1 MTDVRAKFLPD
12 GAVVAAG
19 GGRTLLELAEES
31 GTPLRSVCGGIGNC
45 TSCRVRIV
53 AGELPPGRTD
63 HARLGPLVAHG
74 WRLACQHVPA
84 GHLTV
89 ERPPPTDL

>member
-1 MTDVRAKFLPD
+1 VRFLPD

-19 GGRTLLELAEES
+19 GGRTLLELAEHS
-31 GTPLRSVCGGIGNC
+31 GTPLRMVCGGVGNC

-53 AGELPPGRTD
+53 AGELEPARTD
-63 HARLGPLVAHG
+63 HTRLGPLVAHG
-74 WRLACQHVPA
+74 WRLACQHVPRA
-84 GHLTV
+84 SLTV